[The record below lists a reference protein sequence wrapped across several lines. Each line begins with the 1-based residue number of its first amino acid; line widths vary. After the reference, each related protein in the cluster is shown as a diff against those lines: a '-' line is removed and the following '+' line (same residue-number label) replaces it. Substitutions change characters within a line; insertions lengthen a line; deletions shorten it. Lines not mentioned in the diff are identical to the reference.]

1 MSKKDSR
8 RKKRVRLITKINKMM
23 KKSSKKRGKKLKKL
37 LSKEDILLLWI
48 LEIRKNRM
56 VFRPRP
62 RLPSLPL
69 AILSMIYQ

>member
-1 MSKKDSR
+1 M
-8 RKKRVRLITKINKMM
+8 RLITKINKMM
-23 KKSSKKRGKKLKKL
+23 KKSSKKLGKKLKKL

-62 RLPSLPL
+62 RLSILPL
-69 AILSMIYQ
+69 AILSMISQ